1 MERAMS
7 DSTVSTTA
15 RDAVHNFTHYA
26 ALVDAGAEVVITR
39 RGKSPLKLVR
49 ADPVTATTK
58 QEDLLRLALSFRTL
72 KPYGG
77 KFKRSDAYD
86 E

>member
-1 MERAMS
+1 MS
-7 DSTVSTTA
+7 DSIVSTTA

-39 RGKSPLKLVR
+39 RGKSPLKLTR
-49 ADPVTATTK
+49 AEPVAAAATR
-58 QEDLLRLALSFRTL
+58 QEELLRLALSFRTL
-72 KPYGG
+72 KPYPG

>member
-1 MERAMS
+1 MS
-7 DSTVSTTA
+7 DSTVTTTA

-39 RGKSPLKLVR
+39 RGKSSLKLTR
-49 ADPVTATTK
+49 ADGGTVESAHSHEELIK
-58 QEDLLRLALSFRTL
+58 KALSFRSL
-72 KPYGG
+72 KPYVGT
-77 KFKRSDAYD
+77 FKRSDAYD

>member
-1 MERAMS
+1 MERTMS

-49 ADPVTATTK
+49 AEPVTATAK
-58 QEDLLRLALSFRTL
+58 QADLLRLALSFRTL
-72 KPYGG
+72 KSYPG

>member
-1 MERAMS
+1 MS

-26 ALVDAGAEVVITR
+26 ALVDAGVEVVITR
-39 RGKSPLKLVR
+39 RGKSPLKLTR
-49 ADPVTATTK
+49 AEPATPAATHK
-58 QEDLLRLALSFRTL
+58 ELVARALAIRSS
-72 KPYGG
+72 KPFVG
-77 KFKRSDAYD
+77 KFDRSEAYD

>member
-1 MERAMS
+1 MS

-49 ADPVTATTK
+49 AEQVTTTVSR
-58 QEDLLRLALSFRTL
+58 EELVARALAIRSS
-72 KPYGG
+72 KPFKG
-77 KFKRSDAYD
+77 KFIRSEAYD

>member
-1 MERAMS
+1 MS

-49 ADPVTATTK
+49 AEQATATVSR
-58 QEDLLRLALSFRTL
+58 EELVARALAIRSN
-72 KPYGG
+72 KPFVG
-77 KFKRSDAYD
+77 KFIRSEAYD

>member
-1 MERAMS
+1 MS

-26 ALVDAGAEVVITR
+26 ALVDAGVEVVITR
-39 RGKSPLKLVR
+39 RGKSPLKLVQ
-49 ADPVTATTK
+49 AEPVTSVESRKELVA
-58 QEDLLRLALSFRTL
+58 RALAIRSS
-72 KPYGG
+72 KPFVG
-77 KFKRSDAYD
+77 KFDRSEAYD

>member
-1 MERAMS
+1 MN

-39 RGKSPLKLVR
+39 RGKSPLKLTR
-49 ADPVTATTK
+49 AEPAMPAATHK
-58 QEDLLRLALSFRTL
+58 ELVARALAIRSS
-72 KPYGG
+72 KPFVG
-77 KFKRSDAYD
+77 KFDRSEAYD
-86 E
+86 K

>member
-1 MERAMS
+1 MS
-7 DSTVSTTA
+7 ESTVSTTA
-15 RDAVHNFTHYA
+15 RDAVHNFAHYA

-49 ADPVTATTK
+49 AEPVAAANR

-72 KPYGG
+72 KPYPG
-77 KFKRSDAYD
+77 KFERSDAYD